1 MERSALFQKQRGIR
15 TTMEARLAIGDRRLG
30 FFPWIGA
37 KVNRYRWLPI
47 LPVLIYLLFFF
58 VIPLSRAL
66 YGSFWDPDFSLKHYS
81 HFFTRPVYVKVVLN
95 SFRIAVS
102 VTFFSLVL
110 GYPYAY
116 LLSGLRERTA
126 NKLLIFV
133 VLPFWVSLL
142 VRNYAWMVLLG
153 RNGVFN
159 SVLMGIGFIDRPVK
173 LIYNSTGVNIGMVH
187 IMLPYMI
194 LSLYA
199 VMRGIDRSLLKAAQS
214 LGANPFRT
222 FLRIFLPLSL
232 PGVGGGCL
240 MVFIMAI
247 GFFITPALLGGPR
260 DTMIAQLIEQ
270 HVTLLL
276 NWGFAFAA
284 AFILLMFTIVV
295 LLVYNRYLG
304 LDRLWGGIED

>member
-1 MERSALFQKQRGIR
+1 
-15 TTMEARLAIGDRRLG
+15 MEAQLAIADRKVGLFSR
-30 FFPWIGA
+30 IGA
-37 KVNRYRWLPI
+37 MANRYRWLPI

-66 YGSFWDPDFSLKHYS
+66 YGSFWDPDFSLKHYA

-95 SFRIAVS
+95 SFRIAMS
-102 VTFFSLVL
+102 VTFFSLLL

-159 SVLMGIGFIDRPVK
+159 SVLMGVGFIDRPVK

-199 VMRGIDRSLLKAAQS
+199 VMRGIDRNLLKAAQS
-214 LGANPFRT
+214 LGANRLRT

-247 GFFITPALLGGPR
+247 GFFITPAILGGPR

-284 AFILLMFTIVV
+284 AFILLMFTIAV

-304 LDRLWGGIED
+304 LDRLWGGTED

>member
-1 MERSALFQKQRGIR
+1 MMGI
-15 TTMEARLAIGDRRLG
+15 
-30 FFPWIGA
+30 WI
-37 KVNRYRWLPI
+37 VRYRWIPI
-47 LPVLIYLLFFF
+47 VPVLIYLLVFF
-58 VIPLSRAL
+58 VIPISRAL
-66 YGSFWDPDFSLKHYS
+66 HGSFWDPDFSLKHYA
-81 HFFTRPVYVKVVLN
+81 HFFTEPVYLKVVIN
-95 SFRIAVS
+95 SFKIALT
-102 VTFFSLVL
+102 VTIFSLLL

-116 LLSGLRERTA
+116 LLSSFSEPTA

-133 VLPFWVSLL
+133 LLPFWISLL

-159 SVLMGIGFIDRPVK
+159 TILINIGLISRPVK
-173 LIYNSTGVNIGMVH
+173 FLYSTTGVNIGMVH

-194 LSLYA
+194 LCLYA
-199 VMRGIDRSLLKAAQS
+199 VMKGIDRDLLKAAQS
-214 LGANPFRT
+214 LGGNRLRT
-222 FLRIFLPLSL
+222 FIRVFLPLSL

-270 HVTLLL
+270 SVTLLL

-284 AFILLMFTIVV
+284 SFVLLLLTVFV
-295 LLVYNRYLG
+295 LLVYNRFMG
-304 LDRLWGGIED
+304 LDRLWGGVGD

>member
-1 MERSALFQKQRGIR
+1 MA
-15 TTMEARLAIGDRRLG
+15 
-30 FFPWIGA
+30 
-37 KVNRYRWLPI
+37 NRYRWLPI
-47 LPVLIYLLFFF
+47 LPVLIYLLFSF

-66 YGSFWDPDFSLKHYS
+66 YGSFWDPDFSLKHYA

-95 SFRIAVS
+95 SFRIAIS
-102 VTFFSLVL
+102 VTFFSLLL

-116 LLSGLRERTA
+116 LLSGLREQTA

-159 SVLMGIGFIDRPVK
+159 SVLMGIGLIDRPVK

-199 VMRGIDRSLLKAAQS
+199 VMRGIDRNLLKAAQS
-214 LGANPFRT
+214 LGANRLKT

-247 GFFITPALLGGPR
+247 GFFITPAILGGPR

-284 AFILLMFTIVV
+284 AFILLMFTIAV

-304 LDRLWGGIED
+304 LDRLWGGVED

>member
-1 MERSALFQKQRGIR
+1 
-15 TTMEARLAIGDRRLG
+15 MEAQLAIADRKVGLFSR
-30 FFPWIGA
+30 IGA
-37 KVNRYRWLPI
+37 MTNRYRWLPI

-66 YGSFWDPDFSLKHYS
+66 YGSFWDPDFSLKHYA

-95 SFRIAVS
+95 SFRIAMS
-102 VTFFSLVL
+102 VTFFSLLL

-159 SVLMGIGFIDRPVK
+159 SVLMGVGFIDRPVK

-199 VMRGIDRSLLKAAQS
+199 VMRGIDRNLLKAAQS
-214 LGANPFRT
+214 LGANRLRT

-247 GFFITPALLGGPR
+247 GFFITPAILGGPR

-284 AFILLMFTIVV
+284 AFILLMFTIAV

>member
-1 MERSALFQKQRGIR
+1 
-15 TTMEARLAIGDRRLG
+15 MEARLAIGDRKLG
-30 FFPWIGA
+30 AFSWIGA
-37 KVNRYRWLPI
+37 KINRYRWLPI

-66 YGSFWDPDFSLKHYS
+66 YGSFWDPDFSLKHYA

-102 VTFFSLVL
+102 VTFFSLLL

-284 AFILLMFTIVV
+284 AFILLMFTIIV